1 MFEHAEHEVD
11 WRLPVA
17 LISLAQFTVSCDNS
31 IVALS
36 ARLIAEN
43 YGGGIADIQMIN
55 MTYGLV
61 AGIFMITGSFIGSR
75 IGWRRNFA
83 IGCGLAAL
91 GEAVA
96 VFAPS
101 LLIFIAV
108 GRGLVGVGASFVIS
122 SVLGAIPVMYTGKRR
137 EFAFGCIAAA
147 VGASA
152 VAPLVLG
159 VVLDS
164 FGYRALLIG
173 LVVLFLVILCFSR
186 LLPGRSEFAFRVF
199 ESFDVLGFILCS
211 LGLGLILFGFAS
223 ISTCGFVYASAQSPV
238 SMWGFSPAIPCVLLG
253 AVLMVAAARCEW
265 TRESKGLLVLLPRSF
280 WVTSAARQSLF
291 SVGFGFFAVGTVSAI
306 VVPFCQIALNA
317 SGAETG
323 VASAMAGAVMT
334 VTGLVAPR
342 LRFMGSPR
350 RSIRTGYLIS
360 ALGFAVMAVGFGSDR
375 LNAWIFLGL
384 AATGLGIGMVNARA
398 NAAVVAAVGERDAAQ
413 SGGIQ
418 GTVRDLAQALAAAIL
433 GSVLV
438 FSLVVLGRFGAGR
451 VSALIDQI
459 GFAGDSA
466 IERVVDDEGLGGSER
481 TEAIEGYRR
490 MRGNAGQIVLG
501 AMSALSLASLC
512 LTGQVPTSAHVSG
525 GVDDASGLRAA
536 RDDDWIS

>member
-1 MFEHAEHEVD
+1 M
-11 WRLPVA
+11 
-17 LISLAQFTVSCDNS
+17 SCDNS

-36 ARLIAEN
+36 ARFIAEH

-55 MTYGLV
+55 MAYGFV

-83 IGCGLAAL
+83 MGCGLAAF

-96 VFAPS
+96 VIAPS
-101 LLIFIAV
+101 LPIFIVV
-108 GRGLVGVGASFVIS
+108 GRGLVGVGASFIIS
-122 SVLGAIPVMYTGKRR
+122 SVLGAIPVMYTGRRR

-152 VAPLVLG
+152 IAPLVLG

-164 FGYRALLIG
+164 LGYQTLLIG
-173 LVVLFLVILCFSR
+173 LVVLFLIVLCFSR
-186 LLPGRSEFAFRVF
+186 LLPGRSGFGFRAF
-199 ESFDVLGFILCS
+199 ESIDVPGFILCS
-211 LGLGLILFGFAS
+211 LGLGFILLGFAS
-223 ISTCGFVYASAQSPV
+223 ISTCGFIRATAQSPV
-238 SMWGFSPAIPCVLLG
+238 SIWGLSPAIPCVLLG
-253 AVLMVAAARCEW
+253 AVLIAAAARCEW

-306 VVPFCQIALNA
+306 VIPFCQIALNA
-317 SGAETG
+317 SGVDTG
-323 VASAMAGAVMT
+323 VVSAMAGTVMA

-350 RSIRTGYLIS
+350 RSIRIGYLIS
-360 ALGFAVMAVGFGSDR
+360 ALGFAVMAVGFGGDR
-375 LNAWIFLGL
+375 LNAWIHLGL
-384 AATGLGIGMVNARA
+384 AVTGLGVGMVNARA
-398 NAAVVAAVGERDAAQ
+398 SAAVVAAVGERDAAQ

-418 GTVRDLAQALAAAIL
+418 GTVRDLAQALAAAVL

-438 FSLVVLGRFGAGR
+438 SSLVVLGGFGTGR
-451 VSALIDQI
+451 ASALIDQI

-466 IERVVDDEGLGGSER
+466 IEQVVDDGGLEGTER

-490 MRGNAGQIVLG
+490 MRGNAGRIVLG

-512 LTGQVPTSAHVSG
+512 LTGRLPASVRASEETGDVSG
-525 GVDDASGLRAA
+525 PRGA
-536 RDDDWIS
+536 